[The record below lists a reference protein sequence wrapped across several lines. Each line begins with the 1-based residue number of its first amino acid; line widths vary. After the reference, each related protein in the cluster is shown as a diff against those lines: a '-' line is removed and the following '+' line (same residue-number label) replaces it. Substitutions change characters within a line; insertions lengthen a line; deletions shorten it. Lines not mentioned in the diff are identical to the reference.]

1 MRLEWLRVENLMGC
15 RYEVEFDPKYTVIIG
30 DNRQGKTLTARLI
43 VLALYGLNQPKEL
56 DESWRLKAEEL
67 LPTSDKGLV
76 ELIFTSS
83 EDKRY
88 RVSREFFRAFPT
100 NKAKVRLY
108 EEVKGKWREISN
120 KDRDVQY
127 RLINELDV
135 PPGLLSV
142 VMSNEQSLIGAIS
155 YDKDL
160 QANVWEGWKLRTAI
174 IRDNIRRARDKCV
187 REANNLR
194 GEMESLEDTLR
205 SIVKN
210 WIAKKIFSPDEV
222 SSGIDKSMLQH
233 RLELIKNQIKNLEEE
248 IDHYSLFF
256 EELLRQDNLEDDSV
270 VKKLIGIF
278 EKEAPFLDEKEEIQ
292 LLRRRC
298 EEYLKLLSPILAG
311 GGKEGFQDKIRKLED
326 EKEKLEAARRIKRR
340 KREPLR
346 AECKIYPPE
355 EGTDLIVQIP
365 DRIAASFKYKEI
377 ATGKIAVPYD
387 EEKEKKI
394 TAEKEK
400 LEDLIRRFEEGRD
413 KLKKEKDVLRGRIGR
428 RRDKLMERL
437 TRLREQGT
445 VLEVDKDRY
454 LEISRRINENR
465 KIVKKLETA
474 KIYFGKLYETLSEE
488 ESLKRIRKD
497 TVSFINRIYEKTYGW
512 DINAHLV
519 GEEDGKERIVIKDLH
534 GNLRSHPSGSEIHI
548 MGLAWRWMVA
558 RGFDLPL
565 VLDELDSLLDEKNF
579 GKTRKLIEEEMDRQ
593 TVILTL
599 KEGLADLPGKIYRVM
614 REEGMSTL
622 VSI

>member
-30 DNRQGKTLTARLI
+30 NNRQGKTLTARLI

-76 ELIFTSS
+76 ELTFTSS

-120 KDRDVQY
+120 KDRDVHY

-160 QANVWEGWKLRTAI
+160 QANVWEGWKLRAAI
-174 IRDNIRRARDKCV
+174 IRDNIRRARDKCT
-187 REANNLR
+187 REAINLK
-194 GEMESLEDTLR
+194 GEMESLENTLR

-233 RLELIKNQIKNLEEE
+233 RLEFIKNQIKKLEKE
-248 IDHYSLFF
+248 IEHYSFFF
-256 EELLRQDNLEDDSV
+256 EELLRQDNLEDDGV

-278 EKEAPFLDEKEEIQ
+278 ERKAPLLDEKEEIQ
-292 LLRRRC
+292 ELRRRC
-298 EEYLKLLSPILAG
+298 KDYLKILSTILAG
-311 GGKEGFQDKIRKLED
+311 GGKEGFQDKIRKLGD
-326 EKEKLEAARRIKRR
+326 EREKLEAARRIKRR
-340 KREPLR
+340 TKEPLR
-346 AECKIYPPE
+346 AECRIYPPE

-365 DRIAASFKYKEI
+365 DRIAESFKYKEI

-387 EEKEKKI
+387 EKKEKRI

-400 LEDLIRRFEEGRD
+400 LEELIRRFEEGRN
-413 KLKKEKDVLRGRIGR
+413 KLKKEKDVLRARIGR

-437 TRLREQGT
+437 SKLREQGT

-454 LEISRRINENR
+454 LEISHRINENR
-465 KIVKKLETA
+465 KVIKKLETA
-474 KIYFGKLYETLSEE
+474 KTYFGRLYETLSEE

-519 GEEDGKERIVIKDLH
+519 GEEDGRERIVIKDLH

-579 GKTRKLIEEEMDRQ
+579 EKTRKLIEEEMDRQ